1 MTLVNYATDR
11 TEPNLEFEC
20 SLSLPSRPRN
30 CLLTTHGLLVGQHLP
45 APSGLCIFQPNG
57 SVPLPL
63 TAVTIKLVA
72 LRSLLL
78 GVFLSSALFAQ
89 FYGLSSTA
97 DGASVYFATTLRLRN
112 TAEPRNAKI
121 FVATRDGVS
130 LFRAREPA
138 FPPAD

>member
-1 MTLVNYATDR
+1 
-11 TEPNLEFEC
+11 
-20 SLSLPSRPRN
+20 
-30 CLLTTHGLLVGQHLP
+30 
-45 APSGLCIFQPNG
+45 
-57 SVPLPL
+57 VPL
-63 TAVTIKLVA
+63 
-72 LRSLLL
+72 RNLLL
-78 GVFLSSALFAQ
+78 GIFLPLALFAQ

-138 FPPAD
+138 FPPADSPSCTVGGFGDYRAAESSSAGVVALSYFGRALSHPTLSLRS